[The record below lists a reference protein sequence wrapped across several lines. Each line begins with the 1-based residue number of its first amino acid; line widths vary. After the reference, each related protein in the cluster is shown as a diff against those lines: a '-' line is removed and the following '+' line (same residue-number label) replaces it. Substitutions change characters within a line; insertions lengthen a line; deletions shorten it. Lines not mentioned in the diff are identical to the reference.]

1 MSKSKVHNLQ
11 IRLEQFIDQIKKI
24 KDTNYLELHFSKMAI
39 LKTLIHKSG
48 LNLGTCHK
56 NVVQFTERNPTI
68 DLNAKRKKLTFSNM
82 PVINTIQ

>member
-1 MSKSKVHNLQ
+1 
-11 IRLEQFIDQIKKI
+11 
-24 KDTNYLELHFSKMAI
+24 MAI

-48 LNLGTCHK
+48 LSLGTCHK

-82 PVINTIQ
+82 PEINIIQ

>member
-1 MSKSKVHNLQ
+1 M
-11 IRLEQFIDQIKKI
+11 
-24 KDTNYLELHFSKMAI
+24 TI

-48 LNLGTCHK
+48 LSLGTFHK

-68 DLNAKRKKLTFSNM
+68 YLNAKRKKLTFSNM